1 MTRSAAR
8 DTVARVRVRL
18 LIPLTVILL
27 AGCGDEPGP
36 SAAEDRRGVQQR
48 TAGYLAAYLAGDGE
62 RACRQFTPEL
72 RRTSEKRAKAGGLSC
87 ASALALV
94 GPQLLEAVPA
104 DQRDAFRRRAADPRE
119 VKVELT
125 GDRATAGF
133 APAGGGRVPMRVELA
148 RVGDRWLI
156 DKLGTRAQVTP

>member
-1 MTRSAAR
+1 MTGGPPSG
-8 DTVARVRVRL
+8 TVPRVRVRL
-18 LIPLTVILL
+18 LIPLLLL

-48 TAGYLAAYLAGDGE
+48 TASYLGAYLAGDGE

-72 RRTSEKRAKAGGLSC
+72 RRTSDKRAKAGGLSC

-94 GPQLLEAVPA
+94 GPKLLEAVPA
-104 DQRDAFRRRAADPRE
+104 DQRDAFRRRASDPSE

-133 APAGGGRVPMRVELA
+133 APSGGGRVPMRVELA

-156 DKLGTRAQVTP
+156 DKLGMRAQVAP